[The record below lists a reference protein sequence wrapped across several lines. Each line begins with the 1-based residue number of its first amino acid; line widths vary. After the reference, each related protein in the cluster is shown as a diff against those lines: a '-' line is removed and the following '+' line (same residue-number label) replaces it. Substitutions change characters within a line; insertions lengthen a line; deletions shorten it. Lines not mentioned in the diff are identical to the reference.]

1 MHVLASH
8 IPSASIYFEQSIVE
22 LGAFA
27 RPKYIQGTLWDP
39 PLWRLIPTSSQ
50 PEPSLS
56 IGRREMKPS
65 PDPFDVMAHVHEFE
79 D

>member
-1 MHVLASH
+1 MHLHASQ
-8 IPSASIYFEQSIVE
+8 IPSASSYFEQSIVE

-27 RPKYIQGTLWDP
+27 NPKYIQGTLWDP

-50 PEPSLS
+50 PEPSP
-56 IGRREMKPS
+56 G
-65 PDPFDVMAHVHEFE
+65 PFDVMAHVHEFE